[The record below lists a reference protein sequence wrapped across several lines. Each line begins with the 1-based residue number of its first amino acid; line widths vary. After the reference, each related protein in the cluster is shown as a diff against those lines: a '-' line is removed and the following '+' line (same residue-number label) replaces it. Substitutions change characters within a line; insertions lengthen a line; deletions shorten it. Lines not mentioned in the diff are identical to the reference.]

1 MEDFDF
7 FTDMWG
13 DDSSKKV
20 DQLKEEPVEIVV
32 EEVTPPVVESIPE
45 PIFDPEESK
54 EEAVTET
61 TEEVLEPE
69 TSVVEEQP
77 AEVAEQLQEP
87 AGEQEVIEEESK
99 PEPEREPET
108 EPETEPEKP
117 KRRKRRTKEEI
128 EAEKAAQT
136 SNDSSDAGE
145 DKKDDTK
152 VQQIKT
158 NVSSVDYDSIMEKF
172 IPVLESEKWTQ
183 AKDLI
188 QRKFDKIKLEPD
200 INLGS
205 LKFTLSAIAE
215 LYPMIR
221 QLRGEYSVILDRLT
235 NKLTG
240 LIPRQQILNSD
251 GSNVDLRKKKA
262 YEAVE
267 KIKIP
272 GIRGEINFYDVEMI
286 TKQRLEWLQCKEDS
300 LNKLHQCT
308 IGYLSIFKLME
319 RDS

>member
-1 MEDFDF
+1 MKMEDFDF

-61 TEEVLEPE
+61 TEEAPEPE

-99 PEPEREPET
+99 PEPE
-108 EPETEPEKP
+108 TEPEKP

-136 SNDSSDAGE
+136 SNDSSDVGE

-158 NVSSVDYDSIMEKF
+158 NVSSVDYDSVMEKF

-188 QRKFDKIKLEPD
+188 QEKFDKIKLEPD

>member
-1 MEDFDF
+1 MKMEDFDF

-32 EEVTPPVVESIPE
+32 EEVTPPIVESIPE

-54 EEAVTET
+54 EEAVIET
-61 TEEVLEPE
+61 TEEAPEPE

-77 AEVAEQLQEP
+77 AEVVEQLQEP

-99 PEPEREPET
+99 PEPE
-108 EPETEPEKP
+108 TEPEKP
-117 KRRKRRTKEEI
+117 KKRKRRTKEEI

-136 SNDSSDAGE
+136 SNDSSDTGE

-158 NVSSVDYDSIMEKF
+158 NVSSVDYDSVMEKF

-188 QRKFDKIKLEPD
+188 QEKFDKIKLEPD

-319 RDS
+319 RDN

>member
-1 MEDFDF
+1 MKMEDFDF

-32 EEVTPPVVESIPE
+32 EEVTPPVIESIPE

-54 EEAVTET
+54 EETVTEA
-61 TEEVLEPE
+61 TEEAPEPE

-77 AEVAEQLQEP
+77 AEVVEQLQEP

-99 PEPEREPET
+99 P

-136 SNDSSDAGE
+136 SNDSFDAGE

-188 QRKFDKIKLEPD
+188 QEKFDKIKLEPD

>member
-1 MEDFDF
+1 MKMEDFDF

-54 EEAVTET
+54 EEAVIET
-61 TEEVLEPE
+61 TEEAPEPE

-77 AEVAEQLQEP
+77 AEVVEQLQEP

-99 PEPEREPET
+99 P

-136 SNDSSDAGE
+136 SNDSSDAVE

-158 NVSSVDYDSIMEKF
+158 NVSSVDYDSVMEKF

-188 QRKFDKIKLEPD
+188 QEKFDKIKLEPD

>member
-1 MEDFDF
+1 MKMEDFDF

-32 EEVTPPVVESIPE
+32 EEVTPPVIESIPE

-54 EEAVTET
+54 EEAVIET
-61 TEEVLEPE
+61 TEEAPEPE

-77 AEVAEQLQEP
+77 AEVVEQLQEP

-99 PEPEREPET
+99 P

-136 SNDSSDAGE
+136 SNDSSDAVE

-158 NVSSVDYDSIMEKF
+158 NVSSVDYDSVMEKF

-188 QRKFDKIKLEPD
+188 QEKFDKIKLEPD

-319 RDS
+319 RDN

>member
-1 MEDFDF
+1 MKMEDFDF

-32 EEVTPPVVESIPE
+32 EEVTPPVIESIPE

-61 TEEVLEPE
+61 TEEAPEPE
-69 TSVVEEQP
+69 TSVAEEQP

-99 PEPEREPET
+99 PEPE
-108 EPETEPEKP
+108 TEPEKP

-136 SNDSSDAGE
+136 SNNSSDAGE

-158 NVSSVDYDSIMEKF
+158 NVSSVDYDSVMEKF

-188 QRKFDKIKLEPD
+188 QEKFDKIKLEPD

>member
-1 MEDFDF
+1 MKMEDFDF

-32 EEVTPPVVESIPE
+32 EEVTPPVIESIPE

-54 EEAVTET
+54 EETVTET
-61 TEEVLEPE
+61 TEEAPESE

-77 AEVAEQLQEP
+77 AEVAEQLQEL

-99 PEPEREPET
+99 P

-158 NVSSVDYDSIMEKF
+158 NVSSVDYDSVMEKF

-188 QRKFDKIKLEPD
+188 QEKFDKIKLEPD

>member
-1 MEDFDF
+1 MKMEDFDF

-20 DQLKEEPVEIVV
+20 DQFKEEPVEIVV

-61 TEEVLEPE
+61 TEEAPEPE

-77 AEVAEQLQEP
+77 VEVAEQLQEP

-99 PEPEREPET
+99 P

-158 NVSSVDYDSIMEKF
+158 NVSSVDYDSVMEKF
-172 IPVLESEKWTQ
+172 IPILESEKWTQ

-188 QRKFDKIKLEPD
+188 QEKFDKIKLEPD

>member
-32 EEVTPPVVESIPE
+32 EEVTPPVIESIPE

-61 TEEVLEPE
+61 TEEASEPE

-99 PEPEREPET
+99 PEPE
-108 EPETEPEKP
+108 TEPEKP

-136 SNDSSDAGE
+136 SNDSSDAVE

-158 NVSSVDYDSIMEKF
+158 NVSSVDYDSVMEKF

-188 QRKFDKIKLEPD
+188 QEKFDKIKLEPD

>member
-1 MEDFDF
+1 MKMEDFDF

-20 DQLKEEPVEIVV
+20 DQLKKEPVEIVV

-54 EEAVTET
+54 EKVVTEI
-61 TEEVLEPE
+61 TEETSESE
-69 TSVVEEQP
+69 TSVIEEQP
-77 AEVAEQLQEP
+77 AKVTEQLQEP

-99 PEPEREPET
+99 S

-128 EAEKAAQT
+128 EAEKAAQA
-136 SNDSSDAGE
+136 SSDSSDVE
-145 DKKDDTK
+145 ENKKDDTK

-183 AKDLI
+183 ARDLI
-188 QRKFDKIKLEPD
+188 QEKFDKIKLEPD

>member
-1 MEDFDF
+1 MKMEDFDF

-61 TEEVLEPE
+61 TEETPESE

-99 PEPEREPET
+99 P

-158 NVSSVDYDSIMEKF
+158 NISSVDYDSVMEKF

-188 QRKFDKIKLEPD
+188 QEKFDKIKLEPD

>member
-1 MEDFDF
+1 MKMDDFDF

-54 EEAVTET
+54 EEAVIET
-61 TEEVLEPE
+61 TEEAPEPE

-77 AEVAEQLQEP
+77 AEVVEQLQEP

-99 PEPEREPET
+99 P

-136 SNDSSDAGE
+136 SNDSSDAVE

-158 NVSSVDYDSIMEKF
+158 NVSSVDYDSVMEKF

-188 QRKFDKIKLEPD
+188 QEKFDKIKLEPD

>member
-1 MEDFDF
+1 MKMEDFDF

-32 EEVTPPVVESIPE
+32 EEVTPPVIESIPE

-54 EEAVTET
+54 EEEVTET
-61 TEEVLEPE
+61 TEEAPEPE

-99 PEPEREPET
+99 P

-158 NVSSVDYDSIMEKF
+158 NVSSVDYDSVMEKF

-188 QRKFDKIKLEPD
+188 QEKFDKIKLEPD

>member
-54 EEAVTET
+54 EEVVTEI
-61 TEEVLEPE
+61 TEEISESE
-69 TSVVEEQP
+69 TSVTEEQP
-77 AEVAEQLQEP
+77 AEVTEQLQEP
-87 AGEQEVIEEESK
+87 VGEQEVIEEESK
-99 PEPEREPET
+99 S

-128 EAEKAAQT
+128 EAEKAAQA
-136 SNDSSDAGE
+136 SNDSSDVVE

-172 IPVLESEKWTQ
+172 IPILESEKWTQ
-183 AKDLI
+183 ARDLI
-188 QRKFDKIKLEPD
+188 QEKFDKIKLEPD

>member
-1 MEDFDF
+1 MKMEDFDF

-32 EEVTPPVVESIPE
+32 EEVTPPVIESIPE

-61 TEEVLEPE
+61 TEEAPEPE
-69 TSVVEEQP
+69 TFVVKEQP

-99 PEPEREPET
+99 P

-136 SNDSSDAGE
+136 SNDSSDAVE

-158 NVSSVDYDSIMEKF
+158 NVSSVDYDSVMEKF

-188 QRKFDKIKLEPD
+188 QEKFDKIKLEPD

>member
-1 MEDFDF
+1 MKMEDFDF

-54 EEAVTET
+54 EEAVIET
-61 TEEVLEPE
+61 TEEAPEPE

-77 AEVAEQLQEP
+77 AEVVEQLQEP

-99 PEPEREPET
+99 P

-158 NVSSVDYDSIMEKF
+158 NVSSVDYDSVMEKF

-188 QRKFDKIKLEPD
+188 QEKFDKIKLEPD

>member
-61 TEEVLEPE
+61 TEEAPEPE

-99 PEPEREPET
+99 P

-158 NVSSVDYDSIMEKF
+158 NVSSVDYDSVMEKF

-188 QRKFDKIKLEPD
+188 QEKFDKIKLEPD

>member
-1 MEDFDF
+1 MKMEDFDF

-61 TEEVLEPE
+61 TEEAPEPE
-69 TSVVEEQP
+69 ISVVEEQP
-77 AEVAEQLQEP
+77 AEVAEQLQES

-99 PEPEREPET
+99 P

-136 SNDSSDAGE
+136 SNDSSDTGE

-158 NVSSVDYDSIMEKF
+158 NVSSVDYDSVMEKF

-188 QRKFDKIKLEPD
+188 QEKFDKIKLEPD

>member
-1 MEDFDF
+1 MKMEDFDF

-61 TEEVLEPE
+61 TEEAPEPE

-99 PEPEREPET
+99 PEPEI
-108 EPETEPEKP
+108 EPEKP
-117 KRRKRRTKEEI
+117 KKRKRRTKEEI

-136 SNDSSDAGE
+136 SNDSSDVVE

-158 NVSSVDYDSIMEKF
+158 NVSSVDYDSVMEKF

-188 QRKFDKIKLEPD
+188 QEKFDKIKLEPD

>member
-61 TEEVLEPE
+61 TEEAPEPE

-99 PEPEREPET
+99 PEPE
-108 EPETEPEKP
+108 TEPEKP

-136 SNDSSDAGE
+136 SNDSSDVGE

-158 NVSSVDYDSIMEKF
+158 NVSSVDYDSVMEKF

-188 QRKFDKIKLEPD
+188 QEKFDKIKLEPD

>member
-1 MEDFDF
+1 MKMEDFDF

-54 EEAVTET
+54 EEVVTEI
-61 TEEVLEPE
+61 TEETSESE
-69 TSVVEEQP
+69 TSVIEEQP

-99 PEPEREPET
+99 S

-128 EAEKAAQT
+128 EAEKAAQA
-136 SNDSSDAGE
+136 SSDSSDVVE

-183 AKDLI
+183 ARDLI
-188 QRKFDKIKLEPD
+188 QEKFDKIKLEPD

>member
-1 MEDFDF
+1 MKMEDFDF

-61 TEEVLEPE
+61 TEEAPEPE

-99 PEPEREPET
+99 PEPE
-108 EPETEPEKP
+108 TEPEKP

-136 SNDSSDAGE
+136 SNDSFDAGE

-158 NVSSVDYDSIMEKF
+158 NVSSVDYDSVMEKF

-188 QRKFDKIKLEPD
+188 QEKFDKIKLEPD

>member
-1 MEDFDF
+1 MKMEDFDF

-54 EEAVTET
+54 EEAVIET
-61 TEEVLEPE
+61 TEEAPEPE

-77 AEVAEQLQEP
+77 AEVVEQLQEP

-99 PEPEREPET
+99 P

-136 SNDSSDAGE
+136 SNDSSDAVE

-158 NVSSVDYDSIMEKF
+158 NVSSVDYDSVMEKF

-188 QRKFDKIKLEPD
+188 QEKFDKIKLEPD

-221 QLRGEYSVILDRLT
+221 QLRGEYSVILDILT

>member
-1 MEDFDF
+1 MKMEDFDF

-32 EEVTPPVVESIPE
+32 EEVTPPVIESIPE

-54 EEAVTET
+54 EETVTEA
-61 TEEVLEPE
+61 TEEAPESE

-99 PEPEREPET
+99 P

-158 NVSSVDYDSIMEKF
+158 NVSSVDYDSVMEKF

-188 QRKFDKIKLEPD
+188 QEKFDKIKLEPD

>member
-1 MEDFDF
+1 MKMEDFDF

-54 EEAVTET
+54 EETVTET
-61 TEEVLEPE
+61 TEEAPEPE
-69 TSVVEEQP
+69 TSVIEEQP

-99 PEPEREPET
+99 PEPET

-117 KRRKRRTKEEI
+117 KKRKRRTKEEI
-128 EAEKAAQT
+128 EAEKAVQT
-136 SNDSSDAGE
+136 SNDSSDAVE

-158 NVSSVDYDSIMEKF
+158 NVSSVDYDSVMEKF

-188 QRKFDKIKLEPD
+188 QEKFDKIKLEPD

>member
-1 MEDFDF
+1 MKMEDFDF

-54 EEAVTET
+54 EEAVIET
-61 TEEVLEPE
+61 TEEAPEPE

-77 AEVAEQLQEP
+77 AEVVEQLQEP

-99 PEPEREPET
+99 P

-136 SNDSSDAGE
+136 SNNSSDAVE

-188 QRKFDKIKLEPD
+188 QEKFDKIKLEPD

>member
-1 MEDFDF
+1 MKMEDFDF

-32 EEVTPPVVESIPE
+32 EEVTPPVIESIPE

-61 TEEVLEPE
+61 TEEASEPE

-99 PEPEREPET
+99 PEPE
-108 EPETEPEKP
+108 TEPEKP

-136 SNDSSDAGE
+136 SNDSSDAVE

-158 NVSSVDYDSIMEKF
+158 NVSSVDYDSVMEKF

-188 QRKFDKIKLEPD
+188 QEKFDKIKLEPD

>member
-1 MEDFDF
+1 MKMEDFDF

-54 EEAVTET
+54 EETVTET
-61 TEEVLEPE
+61 TEEAPEPE
-69 TSVVEEQP
+69 TSVGEEQP

-99 PEPEREPET
+99 P

-158 NVSSVDYDSIMEKF
+158 NVSSVDYDSVMEKF

-188 QRKFDKIKLEPD
+188 QEKFDKIKLEPD

>member
-32 EEVTPPVVESIPE
+32 EEVTPPIVESIPE
-45 PIFDPEESK
+45 PIFDPEENK

-61 TEEVLEPE
+61 TEEAPESE

-99 PEPEREPET
+99 PEPE
-108 EPETEPEKP
+108 TEPEKP
-117 KRRKRRTKEEI
+117 KKRKRRTKEEI

-136 SNDSSDAGE
+136 SNDSSDTGE

-158 NVSSVDYDSIMEKF
+158 NVSSVDYDSVMEKF

-188 QRKFDKIKLEPD
+188 QEKFDKIKLEPD

-319 RDS
+319 RDN

>member
-54 EEAVTET
+54 EEPVTEI
-61 TEEVLEPE
+61 TEEISEPE

-87 AGEQEVIEEESK
+87 AGEQEVVEKESK
-99 PEPEREPET
+99 P

-136 SNDSSDAGE
+136 SNDFSDAVE

-158 NVSSVDYDSIMEKF
+158 NVSSVDYDSVMEKF

-188 QRKFDKIKLEPD
+188 QEKFDKIKLEPD

>member
-1 MEDFDF
+1 MKMEDFDF

-54 EEAVTET
+54 EEVATEI
-61 TEEVLEPE
+61 TEETSESE
-69 TSVVEEQP
+69 TSVTEEQP

-87 AGEQEVIEEESK
+87 AGEQEVIEEEPKSEPK
-99 PEPEREPET
+99 SEPES
-108 EPETEPEKP
+108 EPEKP

-128 EAEKAAQT
+128 EAEKTAQA
-136 SNDSSDAGE
+136 SSDSSDVVE

-158 NVSSVDYDSIMEKF
+158 NVSSVNYDSIMEKF

-183 AKDLI
+183 ARDLI
-188 QRKFDKIKLEPD
+188 QEKFDKIKLEPD

>member
-1 MEDFDF
+1 MKMEDFDF

-32 EEVTPPVVESIPE
+32 EEVTPPVIESIPE

-54 EEAVTET
+54 EEEVTKT
-61 TEEVLEPE
+61 TEKASEPE

-77 AEVAEQLQEP
+77 AEVVEQLQEP

-99 PEPEREPET
+99 P

-158 NVSSVDYDSIMEKF
+158 NVSSVDYDSVMEKF

-188 QRKFDKIKLEPD
+188 QEKFDKIKLEPD

>member
-1 MEDFDF
+1 MKMEDFDF

-32 EEVTPPVVESIPE
+32 EEVTPPIVESIPE
-45 PIFDPEESK
+45 PIFDPEENK

-61 TEEVLEPE
+61 TEEAPESE

-99 PEPEREPET
+99 PEPE
-108 EPETEPEKP
+108 TEPEKP
-117 KRRKRRTKEEI
+117 KKRKRRTKEEI

-136 SNDSSDAGE
+136 SNDSSDTGE

-158 NVSSVDYDSIMEKF
+158 NVSSVDYDSVMEKF

-188 QRKFDKIKLEPD
+188 QEKFDKIKLEPD

-319 RDS
+319 RDN

>member
-1 MEDFDF
+1 MKMEDFDF

-61 TEEVLEPE
+61 TEEAPESE

-99 PEPEREPET
+99 PEPE
-108 EPETEPEKP
+108 TEPEKP

-128 EAEKAAQT
+128 EAEKAAQA
-136 SNDSSDAGE
+136 SSDSSDVE
-145 DKKDDTK
+145 ENKKDDTK

-183 AKDLI
+183 ARDLI
-188 QRKFDKIKLEPD
+188 QEKFDKIKLEPD

>member
-1 MEDFDF
+1 MKMEDFDF

-32 EEVTPPVVESIPE
+32 EEVTPPIVESIPE

-54 EEAVTET
+54 EEVVTEI
-61 TEEVLEPE
+61 TEETSESE
-69 TSVVEEQP
+69 TSIIEEQP

-99 PEPEREPET
+99 PGS
-108 EPETEPEKP
+108 ETEPEKP
-117 KRRKRRTKEEI
+117 KKRKRRTKEEI
-128 EAEKAAQT
+128 EAEKAAQA
-136 SNDSSDAGE
+136 SSDSSNVE
-145 DKKDDTK
+145 ENKKDDTK

-188 QRKFDKIKLEPD
+188 QEKFDKIKLEPD

>member
-1 MEDFDF
+1 MKMEDFDF

-54 EEAVTET
+54 EEVVTEI
-61 TEEVLEPE
+61 TEEISESE
-69 TSVVEEQP
+69 TSVTEEQP
-77 AEVAEQLQEP
+77 AEVTEQLQEP
-87 AGEQEVIEEESK
+87 VGEQEVIEEESK
-99 PEPEREPET
+99 S

-128 EAEKAAQT
+128 EAEKAAQA
-136 SNDSSDAGE
+136 SNDSSDVVE

-172 IPVLESEKWTQ
+172 IPILESEKWTQ
-183 AKDLI
+183 ARDLI
-188 QRKFDKIKLEPD
+188 QEKFDKIKLEPD

>member
-61 TEEVLEPE
+61 TEKAPEPE

-77 AEVAEQLQEP
+77 AEVTEQLQEP

-99 PEPEREPET
+99 PEPE
-108 EPETEPEKP
+108 TEPEKT

-136 SNDSSDAGE
+136 SNDSSDAVE

-158 NVSSVDYDSIMEKF
+158 NVSSVDYDSVMEKF

-188 QRKFDKIKLEPD
+188 QEKFDKIKLEPD

>member
-1 MEDFDF
+1 MKMEDFDF

-32 EEVTPPVVESIPE
+32 EEVTPPVIESIPE

-61 TEEVLEPE
+61 TEETSEPE

-77 AEVAEQLQEP
+77 AEVAEQLQES

-99 PEPEREPET
+99 L

-136 SNDSSDAGE
+136 SNDSSDAVE

-158 NVSSVDYDSIMEKF
+158 NVSSVDYDSVMEKF

-188 QRKFDKIKLEPD
+188 QEKFDKIKLEPD

>member
-1 MEDFDF
+1 MKMEDFDF

-32 EEVTPPVVESIPE
+32 EEVTPPVIESIPE

-61 TEEVLEPE
+61 TEEAPEPE

-99 PEPEREPET
+99 PEPE
-108 EPETEPEKP
+108 TEPEKP

-136 SNDSSDAGE
+136 SNDSSDAVE

-158 NVSSVDYDSIMEKF
+158 NVSSVDYDSVMEKF

-188 QRKFDKIKLEPD
+188 QEKFDKIKLEPD